1 MAKIVA
7 IDTNV
12 LLDFR
17 LKRQPGFDKAQKL
30 INEAI
35 SKKSQILIPNIVFPE
50 IEWVLRSYYKQPKD
64 LIVNFL
70 EALLVLEGV
79 ILEDKSGMQQSVNIF
94 RETSLKFTDAII
106 LVQVQKFKP
115 DEFLTFDEN
124 LKKFYSVNP
133 PN

>member
-30 INEAI
+30 ISEAL
-35 SKKSQILIPNIVFPE
+35 SKKLQILIPNIVFPE
-50 IEWVLRSYYKQPKD
+50 IEWFLRSYYKQPKD
-64 LIVNFL
+64 SIVNFL
-70 EALLVLEGV
+70 EDLLVLEGV
-79 ILEDKSGMQQSVNIF
+79 ILEDKSRMQQSVNIF
-94 RETSLKFTDAII
+94 RESSLKFTDAII

-115 DEFLTFDEN
+115 EEFLPFDEN
-124 LKKFYSVNP
+124 LRKFYHVNL

>member
-17 LKRQPGFDKAQKL
+17 LKRQPGFAKAQKL
-30 INEAI
+30 ISEVL
-35 SKKSQILIPNIVFPE
+35 SKKIQILIPNIVFPE

-124 LKKFYSVNP
+124 LRKFYQVNLP
-133 PN
+133 T